1 MTHES
6 ATSLERVL
14 LNGSP
19 AQQVSPFDR
28 AVHFGDGLFETIA
41 CRGGRPR
48 FLTLHLERLLLGCQ
62 RLGIEPG
69 NLDEVRAEVR
79 SLAREVENSIVKVI
93 LTRGTALARGYGV
106 TGREKAMRI
115 TFRYAWPPETATESQ
130 DGVRVR
136 TAKLRLGENPALAG
150 LKHCNRLEQI
160 LARQEWTDP
169 GIAESLLFSSSG
181 RLVSGTMSNVFIVE
195 GSRLRTPR
203 LDLCGV
209 AGVMR
214 RVVLR
219 EAERAGISVQED
231 VLSVE
236 DVHKASELFLTNAR
250 IGLWPLRELDGRAL
264 QPGGTTRRL
273 QQIMTPLLEEPVDE

>member
-14 LNGSP
+14 LNGNP

-41 CRGGRPR
+41 CRSGRPR
-48 FLTLHLERLLLGCQ
+48 FLTLHLERLQLGCQ

-69 NLDEVRAEVR
+69 NLDKVRAEVR
-79 SLAREVENSIVKVI
+79 SLAGEVENSIVKVI

-160 LARQEWTDP
+160 LARQEWSDP

-181 RLVSGTMSNVFIVE
+181 RLVSGTMSNVFMVE

-231 VLSVE
+231 VLGVD

-273 QQIMTPLLEEPVDE
+273 QQILTPLLEEPVDE